1 MLINRCITYL
11 NFHRN
16 LRVLTTVYPSGKRN
30 DL

>member
-1 MLINRCITYL
+1 MLINRCITYP

-16 LRVLTTVYPSGKRN
+16 LPILTTVYPFGKIN